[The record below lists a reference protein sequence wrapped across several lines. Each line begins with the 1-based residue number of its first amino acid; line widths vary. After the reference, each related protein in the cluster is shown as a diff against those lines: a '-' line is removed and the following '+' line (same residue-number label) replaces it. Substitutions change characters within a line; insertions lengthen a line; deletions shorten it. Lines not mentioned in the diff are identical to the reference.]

1 MRKNLIHA
9 ALSLFLCYPFLYGAE
24 KKRKPVIAFVGT
36 RLDNIPEVQHN
47 RINLKFHN
55 LFSKY
60 QGIVYKGPNP
70 VRETLGPATA
80 DSVIGTA
87 DKAMLKR
94 AATQVGADHI
104 FFATLE
110 NQSQHADRIMLVGTV
125 VRYDLETD
133 QVYRME
139 VLKYLDDF
147 GIEIARVNQTLLSTI
162 DIDNTIPFS
171 SAGLAFGAIMVL
183 GLLMLL
189 ALKINVELGGG
200 EQSPGGGGTGP
211 PGIIG

>member
-1 MRKNLIHA
+1 MGKNLIHVG
-9 ALSLFLCYPFLYGAE
+9 LCLFLCYPLLYGAE
-24 KKRKPVIAFVGT
+24 KKRKPVIAFIGT
-36 RLDNIPEVQHN
+36 RLDNIPEVHHN

-55 LFSKY
+55 LFSEY

-70 VRETLGPATA
+70 ILEALGPATV

-94 AATQVGADHI
+94 AATQAGADHM
-104 FFATLE
+104 FFATLD
-110 NQSQHADRIMLVGTV
+110 NQSQNADRVMLVGNV

-139 VLKYLDDF
+139 VLRYIDDF
-147 GIEIARVNQTLLSTI
+147 GIEIARVNQNLLSTI

-171 SAGLAFGAIMVL
+171 SAGLAFGAILVL

-189 ALKINVELGGG
+189 ALTINVELGSG
-200 EQSPGGGGTGP
+200 EQSPAGGGTGP

>member
-1 MRKNLIHA
+1 MGKNLIHVG
-9 ALSLFLCYPFLYGAE
+9 LCLFLCYPLLYGAE
-24 KKRKPVIAFVGT
+24 KRRKPVIAFIGT
-36 RLDNIPEVQHN
+36 RLDNIPEVHHN

-55 LFSKY
+55 LFSEY

-70 VRETLGPATA
+70 ILEALGPATV

-94 AATQVGADHI
+94 AATQAGADHM
-104 FFATLE
+104 FFATLD
-110 NQSQHADRIMLVGTV
+110 NQSQNADRVMLVGNV

-139 VLKYLDDF
+139 VLRYIDDF
-147 GIEIARVNQTLLSTI
+147 GIEIARVNQNLLSTI
-162 DIDNTIPFS
+162 DIDNSIPFS

-183 GLLMLL
+183 GLLMLF
-189 ALKINVELGGG
+189 ALKINVDLGSG
-200 EQSPGGGGTGP
+200 EQSPAGGGTGP

>member
-1 MRKNLIHA
+1 
-9 ALSLFLCYPFLYGAE
+9 
-24 KKRKPVIAFVGT
+24 
-36 RLDNIPEVQHN
+36 
-47 RINLKFHN
+47 
-55 LFSKY
+55 
-60 QGIVYKGPNP
+60 
-70 VRETLGPATA
+70 
-80 DSVIGTA
+80 
-87 DKAMLKR
+87 MLKR

-104 FFATLE
+104 FFATLD
-110 NQSQHADRIMLVGTV
+110 NQSQHADRIMLVGNV

-139 VLKYLDDF
+139 VLKYIDDF

-189 ALKINVELGGG
+189 ALKINVELGSG

-211 PGIIG
+211 PGIID

>member
-1 MRKNLIHA
+1 M
-9 ALSLFLCYPFLYGAE
+9 
-24 KKRKPVIAFVGT
+24 
-36 RLDNIPEVQHN
+36 DNIPEAHHN

-55 LFSKY
+55 LFSEY

-70 VRETLGPATA
+70 ILEALGPATV

-94 AATQVGADHI
+94 AATQAGADHM
-104 FFATLE
+104 FFATLD
-110 NQSQHADRIMLVGTV
+110 NQSQNADRVMLVGNV

-139 VLKYLDDF
+139 VLRYIDDF
-147 GIEIARVNQTLLSTI
+147 GIEIARVNQNLLSTI

-183 GLLMLL
+183 GLLMLF
-189 ALKINVELGGG
+189 ALKINVDLGSG
-200 EQSPGGGGTGP
+200 EQSPAGGGTGP

>member
-1 MRKNLIHA
+1 MGKNLIHVG
-9 ALSLFLCYPFLYGAE
+9 LCLFLCYPLLYGAE
-24 KKRKPVIAFVGT
+24 KKRKPVIAFIGT
-36 RLDNIPEVQHN
+36 RLDNIPEVHHN

-55 LFSKY
+55 LFSEY

-70 VRETLGPATA
+70 ILEALGPATV

-94 AATQVGADHI
+94 AATQAGADHM
-104 FFATLE
+104 FFATLD
-110 NQSQHADRIMLVGTV
+110 NQSQNADRVMLVGNV

-139 VLKYLDDF
+139 VLRYIDDF
-147 GIEIARVNQTLLSTI
+147 GIEIARVNQNLLSTI

-189 ALKINVELGGG
+189 ALRINVELGSG
-200 EQSPGGGGTGP
+200 EQSPAGGGTGP

>member
-1 MRKNLIHA
+1 MGKNLIHVG
-9 ALSLFLCYPFLYGAE
+9 LCLFLCYPLLYGAE

-36 RLDNIPEVQHN
+36 RLENIPEVHHN

-55 LFSKY
+55 LFSEY

-70 VRETLGPATA
+70 ILEALGPATV

-94 AATQVGADHI
+94 AATQAGADHM
-104 FFATLE
+104 FFATLD
-110 NQSQHADRIMLVGTV
+110 NQSQNADRVMLVGNV

-139 VLKYLDDF
+139 VLRYIDDF
-147 GIEIARVNQTLLSTI
+147 GIEIARVNQNLLSTI

-183 GLLMLL
+183 GLLMLF
-189 ALKINVELGGG
+189 ALKINVDLGSG
-200 EQSPGGGGTGP
+200 EQSPAGGGTGP

>member
-1 MRKNLIHA
+1 MGKNLIHVG
-9 ALSLFLCYPFLYGAE
+9 LCLFLCYPLLYGAE
-24 KKRKPVIAFVGT
+24 KKRKPVIAFIGT
-36 RLDNIPEVQHN
+36 RLDNIPEVHHN

-55 LFSKY
+55 LFSEY

-70 VRETLGPATA
+70 ILEALGPATV

-94 AATQVGADHI
+94 AATQAGADHM
-104 FFATLE
+104 FFATLD
-110 NQSQHADRIMLVGTV
+110 NQSKNADRVMLVGNV

-139 VLKYLDDF
+139 VLRYIDDF
-147 GIEIARVNQTLLSTI
+147 GIEIARVNQNLLSTI

-183 GLLMLL
+183 GLLMLF
-189 ALKINVELGGG
+189 ALKINVDLGSG
-200 EQSPGGGGTGP
+200 EQSPAGGGTGP

>member
-9 ALSLFLCYPFLYGAE
+9 TLSLFLCYPLLYGAE

-36 RLDNIPEVQHN
+36 RFDNTSEVYHN

-55 LFSKY
+55 LFSEY
-60 QGIVYKGPNP
+60 QGIVYKAPNP
-70 VRETLGPATA
+70 IIDALGSSTA
-80 DSVIGTA
+80 DSVIGTS

-104 FFATLE
+104 FFVTLD
-110 NQSQHADRIMLVGTV
+110 NQSQHADRIMLVGNV

-139 VLKYLDDF
+139 VLKYIDDF

-189 ALKINVELGGG
+189 ALKINVELGSG

-211 PGIIG
+211 PGIID

>member
-1 MRKNLIHA
+1 MGKNLIHVG
-9 ALSLFLCYPFLYGAE
+9 LCLFLCYPLLYGAE
-24 KKRKPVIAFVGT
+24 KKRKPVIAFIGT
-36 RLDNIPEVQHN
+36 RLDNIPEVHHN

-55 LFSKY
+55 LFSEY

-70 VRETLGPATA
+70 ILEALGPATV

-94 AATQVGADHI
+94 AATQAGADHM
-104 FFATLE
+104 FFATLD
-110 NQSQHADRIMLVGTV
+110 NQSQNADRVMLVGNV

-139 VLKYLDDF
+139 VLKYIDDF
-147 GIEIARVNQTLLSTI
+147 GIEIARVNQNLLSTI

-189 ALKINVELGGG
+189 ALKINVELGSG

-211 PGIIG
+211 PGIVG